1 MLKTT
6 CNLILMTLRAR
17 GSCTIDELYR
27 LTRRGKTEIRENI
40 SRYLDLG
47 EEEEIVDGVRV
58 ISYFVKPFQ
67 RSDP

>member
-1 MLKTT
+1 M
-6 CNLILMTLRAR
+6 
-17 GSCTIDELYR
+17 
-27 LTRRGKTEIRENI
+27 TRRGKTEIRENI